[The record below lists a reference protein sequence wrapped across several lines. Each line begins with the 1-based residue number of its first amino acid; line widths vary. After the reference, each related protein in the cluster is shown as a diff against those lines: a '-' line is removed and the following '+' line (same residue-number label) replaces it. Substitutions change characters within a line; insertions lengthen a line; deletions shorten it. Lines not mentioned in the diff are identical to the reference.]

1 MTNKKPQ
8 TEQEFKEWITALIKE
23 VKEEKKKEVTR

>member
-8 TEQEFKEWITALIKE
+8 TEQEFEQWITELIKE
-23 VKEEKKKEVTR
+23 VQEEKKKEVTK